1 MLCGPK
7 GNGKTL
13 RLERAAASFVPG
25 WVTMSG
31 PRSAKAGMQGNS
43 DSINGCNAVYDEMI
57 DDLRENGG
65 NQIEYMKQILLNR
78 KYVYVKAMPQK
89 SEDGLESH
97 ATWKIE
103 TDHWETHCA
112 YAVAARRVLHL
123 PCSPLPSHAGAPTW
137 ARSSTRGSRSR
148 AR

>member
-1 MLCGPK
+1 MQQIFLHCFEQYTEQTQLLVLCGPK

-31 PRSAKAGMQGNS
+31 PRSAKAGMQGNN

-65 NQIEYMKQILLNR
+65 NQIEYMKQILLE
-78 KYVYVKAMPQK
+78 PQVRLRQG
-89 SEDGLESH
+89 D
-97 ATWKIE
+97 
-103 TDHWETHCA
+103 
-112 YAVAARRVLHL
+112 AAEE
-123 PCSPLPSHAGAPTW
+123 
-137 ARSSTRGSRSR
+137 RGR
-148 AR
+148 ARVARDVED

>member
-1 MLCGPK
+1 
-7 GNGKTL
+7 
-13 RLERAAASFVPG
+13 
-25 WVTMSG
+25 
-31 PRSAKAGMQGNS
+31 
-43 DSINGCNAVYDEMI
+43 MI

-112 YAVAARRVLHL
+112 CTNMGPPPTPRRACLHLVAAVRRPPAV
-123 PCSPLPSHAGAPTW
+123 PPP
-137 ARSSTRGSRSR
+137 
-148 AR
+148 